1 MRSLNENGIGVPL
14 LASFNNGIITKWVRG
29 TPMNE
34 KDMEGLITDP
44 RFAECVFISL
54 SL

>member
-14 LASFNNGIITKWVRG
+14 LASFNNGIITKCVRG